1 MPKLEMN
8 GNSKLIL
15 TTLIGIIFSFMA
27 WGGYN
32 IVAQGNETAKLC
44 ERVDRN
50 KSEVRDAR
58 ERDITI
64 LRKLDKIVDNTSVL
78 KIDIEVLK
86 HDVKAIKDEQERIK
100 EALHENDSGG

>member
-1 MPKLEMN
+1 MKGEFMN
-8 GNSKLIL
+8 GNSKIIL
-15 TTLIGIIFSFMA
+15 TTLIGIIFSFVA

-44 ERVDRN
+44 EQVKSN

-64 LRKLDKIVDNTSVL
+64 LRKLDKIVDNTSAL

-86 HDVKAIKDEQERIK
+86 HDIKAIKDEQKRLK
-100 EALHENDSGG
+100 EVLHEDSR